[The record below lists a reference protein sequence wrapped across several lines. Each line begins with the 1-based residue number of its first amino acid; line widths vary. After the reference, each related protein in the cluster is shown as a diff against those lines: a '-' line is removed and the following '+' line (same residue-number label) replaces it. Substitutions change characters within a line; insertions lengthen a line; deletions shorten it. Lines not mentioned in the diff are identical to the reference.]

1 MDKENEV
8 FILKGISPSHKKKEI
23 LPLVTDKMDESRGLY
38 AKGKLSQT
46 EKDKTIRY
54 MWNLKKKTAT
64 KQN

>member
-46 EKDKTIRY
+46 EKDKTICGI
-54 MWNLKKKTAT
+54 LKKNRNKTELIL
-64 KQN
+64 